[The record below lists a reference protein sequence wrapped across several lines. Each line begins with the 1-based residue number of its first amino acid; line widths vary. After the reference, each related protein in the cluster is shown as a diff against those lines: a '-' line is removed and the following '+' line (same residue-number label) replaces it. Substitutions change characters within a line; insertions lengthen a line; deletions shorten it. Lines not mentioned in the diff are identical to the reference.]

1 MARFDWIPLG
11 FGFLMA
17 GIDVF
22 MLTLIK
28 TISLD
33 KVKWIRFMIAPT
45 LIYAIQPWIFLE
57 SMKYETLVVMNLLWD
72 VISDVLVTI
81 VGLFFYGEKLGVYK
95 SMGVLLS
102 FISIIF
108 MSLHDD
114 TIL

>member
-1 MARFDWIPLG
+1 MAKFDWIPLG
-11 FGFLMA
+11 FGLLMA

-28 TISLD
+28 FVSLD
-33 KVKWIRFMIAPT
+33 KIKWIRFMIAPT
-45 LIYAIQPWIFLE
+45 LVYALQPWIFLE
-57 SMKYETLVVMNLLWD
+57 SLKYETLVVMNLMWD

-81 VGLFFYGEKLGVYK
+81 AGFLIYGERLGVYK
-95 SMGVLLS
+95 SMGVMLS

-114 TIL
+114 TI